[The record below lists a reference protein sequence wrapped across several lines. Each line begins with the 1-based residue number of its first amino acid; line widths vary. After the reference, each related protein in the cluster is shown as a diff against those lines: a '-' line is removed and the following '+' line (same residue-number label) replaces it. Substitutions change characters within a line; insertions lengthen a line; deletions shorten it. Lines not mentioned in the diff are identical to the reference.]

1 MSDAVTDAAAS
12 PSSNPRRTPTWLLV
26 TISVLFGLF
35 YAYALWNALAFLVS
49 QASGPLGLNGYGWFV
64 LLLAVVFPLLAFGV
78 AFAVGWRRRSWE
90 FALVLLAGLCVV
102 AVFWM
107 NVIAYAAVYG
117 ASLLG

>member
-1 MSDAVTDAAAS
+1 MSDAMTDYAAS
-12 PSSNPRRTPTWLLV
+12 LPAGRRRTPTWIV
-26 TISVLFGLF
+26 VAISALFGLF
-35 YAYALWNALAFLVS
+35 YAYALWNAVAFLVS

-64 LLLAVVFPLLAFGV
+64 LLLAVVFPVLAFGL
-78 AFAVGWRRRSWE
+78 AFAVGWRRVAWE
-90 FALVLLAGLCVV
+90 FALILFAGLCVV